1 MLEGTSI
8 SRPVSRAE
16 ARGGSAILAVQP
28 GVDKA
33 LLLFLLL
40 LVAASA
46 LTCLY
51 VYQVNAITKIQN
63 ETWYTKQEIARLDL
77 QIAPLQLELA
87 QWQAPQ
93 VIDSESAELGMK
105 TGGPALR
112 SPVLARQSTPGLA
125 TVAPDQPGGG
135 ARGAVSAAPMLR
147 TIVEWLSARAVR
159 AGVQLPLGSVLGYR

>member
-8 SRPVSRAE
+8 SRPVGRTE
-16 ARGGSAILAVQP
+16 ANGAIQAVQS
-28 GVDKA
+28 GVNTA

-40 LVAASA
+40 LVAVSA

-63 ETWYTKQEIARLDL
+63 ETWYTQQEIARLDL
-77 QIAPLQLELA
+77 ETAPLQLELA
-87 QWQAPQ
+87 QMQAPQ

-112 SPVLARQSTPGLA
+112 APVLATD
-125 TVAPDQPGGG
+125 APDQPGGD
-135 ARGAVSAAPMLR
+135 VFSAPMLR

-159 AGVQLPLGSVLGYR
+159 AGVQLPLSSVLGYR